1 MSNSETESYPRFTA
15 YLPDIEISEG
25 KYRLRFAQNGVE
37 LDTVLKLRFDIF
49 NLELGEGLDSS
60 YVSGRDEDEFDVNC
74 HHLLVWNTATN
85 EAIGTYRMQTL
96 EMAGSVGQF
105 YSASEFD
112 LSRLPAAVVQQSV
125 ELGRACVA
133 QEYRNIQVLYLLWR
147 GLAQYLAH
155 NHKRYL
161 FGCCSL
167 TSQDPSE
174 GKRVMDYL
182 TAQRHIHPEYKI
194 VPQPQYVCYGED
206 FSVNETQGVKI
217 PRLMKIYL
225 MIGAKIC
232 GPPALDRRF
241 KTIDYLTMFDVQAMD
256 EKTMNYFFR

>member
-1 MSNSETESYPRFTA
+1 MSNSEGESYPRFAT
-15 YLPDIEISEG
+15 YLPNLEISEG
-25 KYRLRFAQNGVE
+25 KYLLRFAQNRAE
-37 LDTVLKLRFDIF
+37 LDTILKLRFDIF

-60 YVSGRDEDEFDVNC
+60 YASGRDEDEFDANC
-74 HHLLVWNTATN
+74 HHIIVWNTAAN

-96 EMAGSVGQF
+96 EMAGGVEHF

-112 LSRLPAAVVQQSV
+112 LSLLPAEVVQQSV

-155 NHKRYL
+155 NRKRYL

-167 TSQDPSE
+167 TSQDPAE

-182 TAQRHIHPEYKI
+182 VAQRHIHPEYKI
-194 VPQPQYVCYGED
+194 VPQPQYLCYDENFRASG
-206 FSVNETQGVKI
+206 TQEAKI

-241 KTIDYLTMFDVQAMD
+241 KTIDYLTIFDVQAMD
-256 EKTMNYFFR
+256 EKTLSYFFR